1 MSTYDYIVIGVY
13 LVFMLSLG
21 PIYKSF
27 SKTASDFFRGG
38 GGMLWWVVGSSAFM
52 NSFSAWSFTG
62 GAGKAYETGTFFL
75 ILFVCNAIA
84 TLTTVLFTV
93 ARFRQMR
100 VITAI
105 EAIQKR
111 FGNTSEQIFNWLPL
125 FFTTFF
131 GGIMLY
137 TISVFMSGV
146 FEQSML
152 MIILILGGVT
162 IVMTLLGGSWA
173 ATAGDFVQMMVVLVI
188 TVIMAV
194 LTLGHEKIG
203 GLSGLVEQ
211 MHSYSPKDWTLF
223 ERPSVIIIFSILLLV
238 NQIMFA
244 NSMQSGAAR
253 YLFVKDGA
261 DAKKAAWVSVVGFIL
276 LPTIWIVP
284 AIGASIIF
292 PDLASM
298 YPQLNNPNEAAY
310 VAIAKELLPQGLLG
324 LLVCGIFAAS
334 LTSMNSMLNAF
345 SAGFVRN
352 FWIRVVKKD
361 ASESNQILVGR
372 IFILIYGL
380 IWMGVA
386 LIFSQIK
393 GLALFDLILLASAA
407 IGLPAALPMLYGMFV
422 KKVPGWAGWSTM
434 VVGFIVSVILHIGFT
449 KLGWLDVIRESWD
462 PILNDRELGD
472 LKIAYTTGAISVA
485 CTIWFFLTMFFYKS
499 SSEEY
504 RNQVEH
510 FMTEMNTPINRAKE
524 HEPEYEC
531 DSRQYLVLAN
541 LCMAY
546 GGLTL
551 LLLLVPNDL
560 KARMLVLLCGGI
572 VLGVGFALLY
582 IGKKK
587 AARTAAFRAQHDI
600 G

>member
-1 MSTYDYIVIGVY
+1 MSIYDYIVIGVY
-13 LVFMLSLG
+13 LVFMLALG

-93 ARFRQMR
+93 HRFRQMR
-100 VITAI
+100 VITAV

-125 FFTTFF
+125 FFMTFF

-146 FEQSML
+146 FGANMM
-152 MIILILGGVT
+152 MIIGILGGVT
-162 IVMTLLGGSWA
+162 IVMTLMGGSWA

-203 GLSGLVEQ
+203 GISGLISQ
-211 MHSYSPKDWTLF
+211 MDSFSPADWTQF
-223 ERPSVIIIFSILLLV
+223 ERPGVIIIFTLLLLI
-238 NQIMFA
+238 NQIVFA

-261 DAKKAAWVSVVGFIL
+261 EAKKAAWVSVVGFVV
-276 LPTIWIVP
+276 LPAIWIIP

-298 YPQLNNPNEAAY
+298 EQFSQLNNPNEAAY
-310 VAIAKELLPQGLLG
+310 VAIAMELLPKGLLG

-334 LTSMNSMLNAF
+334 LTSMNSLLNVY

-352 FWIRVVKKD
+352 FWIRTVKKD
-361 ASESNQILVGR
+361 ASEGHQILVGR
-372 IFILIYGL
+372 IFILVYGL
-380 IWMGVA
+380 IWMAVA
-386 LIFSQIK
+386 ILFSQIK
-393 GLALFDLILLASAA
+393 GLKLFDLILLASAA

-422 KKVPGWAGWSTM
+422 KKVPAWSGWTTM
-434 VVGFIVSVILHIGFT
+434 VIGFIVSVILHIGFT
-449 KLGWLDVIRESWD
+449 SLGWLDVIRNSWYAD
-462 PILNDRELGD
+462 APLNDLELGD
-472 LKIAYTTGAISVA
+472 MKLAVTTGAIFFS
-485 CTIWFFLTMFFYKS
+485 CTAWFFFTMIFHKYS
-499 SSEEY
+499 SKEY
-504 RNQVEH
+504 IKQVDD
-510 FMTEMNTPINRAKE
+510 FMEEMNTPINRSAE
-524 HEPEYEC
+524 HEPDYEG
-531 DSRQYLVLAN
+531 DSRQYAVLAN
-541 LCMAY
+541 LCLAY

-551 LLLLVPNDL
+551 LLLLVPNEL
-560 KARMLVLLCGGI
+560 KARMLVLICGGVV
-572 VLGVGFALLY
+572 VLIGLLLRR
-582 IGKKK
+582 ISKKRNPNK
-587 AARTAAFRAQHDI
+587 AK
-600 G
+600 

>member
-1 MSTYDYIVIGVY
+1 MSIYDYIVIGVY
-13 LVFMLSLG
+13 LAFMLSLG

-62 GAGKAYETGTFFL
+62 GAAKAYETGTFFL

-100 VITAI
+100 VITAV
-105 EAIQKR
+105 EAIRKR

-125 FFTTFF
+125 FFMTFF

-146 FEQSML
+146 FGASMM

-162 IVMTLLGGSWA
+162 ILMTLLGGSWA

-188 TVIMAV
+188 TIIMAV

-203 GLSGLVEQ
+203 GLGGLVGQ
-211 MHSYSPKDWTLF
+211 MHSFTPSDWTQF
-223 ERPSVIIIFSILLLV
+223 ERPGVIVIFSILLLI
-238 NQIMFA
+238 NQIVFA

-253 YLFVKDGA
+253 YLFVKDGRE
-261 DAKKAAWVSVVGFIL
+261 AKLAAWVSVVGFVL
-276 LPTIWIVP
+276 LPAIWIIP

-292 PDLASM
+292 PDLANMEQFS
-298 YPQLNNPNEAAY
+298 QLNNPNEAAY
-310 VAIAKELLPQGLLG
+310 VAIAMELLPKGLLG

-334 LTSMNSMLNAF
+334 LTSMNSMLNVY

-352 FWIRVVKKD
+352 FWIRVVNKK
-361 ASESNQILVGR
+361 ASEGNQILVGR
-372 IFILIYGL
+372 IFILVYGMV
-380 IWMGVA
+380 WMAVA
-386 LIFSQIK
+386 LLFSQIK

-422 KKVPGWAGWSTM
+422 KKVPAWSGWTTM
-434 VVGFIVSVILHIGFT
+434 VVGFAVSVILHLGFT
-449 KLGWLDVIRESWD
+449 SWGWLDLIRDSWE
-462 PILNDRELGD
+462 PALNAREVGD
-472 LKIAYTTGAISVA
+472 LKIAYTTGIIALA
-485 CTIWFFLTMFFYKS
+485 CTVWFFFTAIFHKYS
-499 SSEEY
+499 SPEY
-504 RNQVEH
+504 IKQVDDFVE
-510 FMTEMNTPINRAKE
+510 EMNTPIDRTDE
-524 HEPEYEC
+524 HEPDYES
-531 DSRQYLVLAN
+531 DSRQYMVLAN
-541 LCMAY
+541 LCLAY

-560 KARMLVLLCGGI
+560 KSRMLVLICGGI
-572 VLGVGFALLY
+572 VVLAGVLLRT
-582 IGKKK
+582 IAKKI
-587 AARTAAFRAQHDI
+587 ASRGNA
-600 G
+600 